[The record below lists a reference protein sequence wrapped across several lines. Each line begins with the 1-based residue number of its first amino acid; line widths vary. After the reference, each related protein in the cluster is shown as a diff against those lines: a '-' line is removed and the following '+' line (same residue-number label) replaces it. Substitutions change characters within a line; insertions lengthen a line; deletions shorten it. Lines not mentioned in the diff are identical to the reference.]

1 MWPSVA
7 GTSGD
12 FCKEFSGILRWKP
25 QKKNKQGFD
34 EQRINFCKF
43 PLGCGM
49 ILLNIIKCV
58 FLFLLNI
65 LYLICLARL
74 DMCLRGPPC
83 SVFVAITFLGPPD
96 AVVTKTMQYL
106 L

>member
-1 MWPSVA
+1 METP
-7 GTSGD
+7 
-12 FCKEFSGILRWKP
+12 E
-25 QKKNKQGFD
+25 KKKQGFD

-74 DMCLRGPPC
+74 ETCASGVHHVPC
-83 SVFVAITFLGPPD
+83 S
-96 AVVTKTMQYL
+96 
-106 L
+106 